1 MPPQPTKRRPPL
13 EHNSAST
20 ASKKQE
26 AQTEA
31 SNLDT
36 YGSPKGP
43 PIGSIEPKVKERFR
57 PKFQPSKQVENSPQ
71 DETYEDFEATL
82 KEHYNISSLPAPKV
96 PNLASKPSLKV
107 NKAEPLVSRDHIKLP
122 TKYESKSRR
131 KASSGA
137 RPKRRPKP
145 RKPGPTKKGKPR

>member
-1 MPPQPTKRRPPL
+1 MEYNT
-13 EHNSAST
+13 AST

-26 AQTEA
+26 SQMEA

-36 YGSPKGP
+36 YGAPKGP

-57 PKFQPSKQVENSPQ
+57 PKFQPSKQVESSPQ

-82 KEHYNISSLPAPKV
+82 KEHYNISSLPAP
-96 PNLASKPSLKV
+96 NLTSKHSLKV

-145 RKPGPTKKGKPR
+145 RKPGQTKKGKPR